1 MSGSKYE
8 RNGSIMGEGIYT
20 TPDIHVYYLY
30 LQTARYFS
38 SGGPYFWENS
48 IFLKPN
54 KKEFPYLVVCECEII
69 KDDKKVNLKTE
80 NLKAT
85 VLLNIFYS

>member
-1 MSGSKYE
+1 MDLLWVKEY
-8 RNGSIMGEGIYT
+8 IQHQIFMYIIYFK
-20 TPDIHVYYLY
+20 
-30 LQTARYFS
+30 TARYFS
-38 SGGPYFWENS
+38 NGGPYFWENS

-80 NLKAT
+80 NLKAS
-85 VLLNIFYS
+85 VLLNIYYS